1 MLLQAPFKSEK
12 LQNPTN
18 QCIPNEKEQIGRK
31 NIRLKVLER
40 NHSAEQKGKLKL
52 LIKLLHNVPLKD
64 WKKIRLGTA
73 DFYTLQFINIEKIMH
88 IPILCLAE
96 TLATSS
102 SIADFVIKINSLNL
116 LLRFHFRVV
125 TFRKY

>member
-1 MLLQAPFKSEK
+1 
-12 LQNPTN
+12 
-18 QCIPNEKEQIGRK
+18 
-31 NIRLKVLER
+31 
-40 NHSAEQKGKLKL
+40 
-52 LIKLLHNVPLKD
+52 
-64 WKKIRLGTA
+64 
-73 DFYTLQFINIEKIMH
+73 MH

-96 TLATSS
+96 TLATWS

>member
-1 MLLQAPFKSEK
+1 MH
-12 LQNPTN
+12 T
-18 QCIPNEKEQIGRK
+18 NEKEQTGRK

-52 LIKLLHNVPLKD
+52 LIKLLQNVPLKD
-64 WKKIRLGTA
+64 WKKIHPRTA

-88 IPILCLAE
+88 IPILYLAE
-96 TLATSS
+96 TLATWS